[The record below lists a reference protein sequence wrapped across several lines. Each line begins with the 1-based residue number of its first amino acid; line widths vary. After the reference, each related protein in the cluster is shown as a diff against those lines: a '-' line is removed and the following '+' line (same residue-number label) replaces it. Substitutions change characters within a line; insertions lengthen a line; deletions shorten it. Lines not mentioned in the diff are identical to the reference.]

1 MKGITRRLFGKIMAG
16 SAAAAASGLSLP
28 AFAKAQGGGSAPS
41 PAPLKFPEGFLWG
54 CATAAY
60 QIEGGAKD
68 GGRGPSL
75 WDNFSHT
82 PGKTHDGDTGDVADD
97 SYHLYK
103 EDVRLLK
110 NLGVQTYRMSM
121 SWSRIFPEGK
131 GKVNQAGVD
140 YYSNVVDELLKNN
153 ITPYITLFHWD
164 TPAGLPG
171 GWQNRDTSK
180 AFADYAAFITRKLG
194 DRVKH
199 WMTTNEFVC
208 FTDLGYKV
216 GQFAPGLKLPDAQAN
231 QVRHHGILAH
241 GLAVQAIRANTP
253 SGTQVGLAENAVV
266 YVPIMET
273 KEHIAAAQKAT
284 RIGNAPFLTALMEGK
299 YIDEYL
305 EQQGASAPKVE
316 EGDFKAISS
325 PLDFVGHNVYTP
337 FFVRA
342 DDSKLGYSE
351 IPYPTS
357 QPKMASPWILLAPE
371 CLYWSVRNVVDL
383 WKIPAL
389 FITENGTSSDDVINS
404 AGRIDDIDRVMYLR
418 NHITHLHRAIT
429 EGYPVKG
436 YFLWS
441 LLDNFEWADG
451 YSKRFGI
458 HYVDF
463 KTQKRTPKLSAEW
476 YKNTIAQ
483 NAVL

>member
-1 MKGITRRLFGKIMAG
+1 MKGMTRRLFGQTVAAT
-16 SAAAAASGLSLP
+16 AAAAVSGLTFPKL
-28 AFAKAQGGGSAPS
+28 AFGDPR
-41 PAPLKFPEGFLWG
+41 PEAAELRYPKGFVWG

-68 GGRGPSL
+68 DGRGPST
-75 WDNFSHT
+75 WDVFSHT

-110 NLGVQTYRMSM
+110 GMGVGGYRFSI
-121 SWSRIFPEGK
+121 SWSRVFPSGK
-131 GKVNQAGVD
+131 GEVNAKGLD
-140 YYSNVVDELLKNN
+140 YYSRVVDDLLANN
-153 ITPYITLFHWD
+153 ITPYVTLFHWD
-164 TPAGLPG
+164 TPANLPG
-171 GWQNRDTSK
+171 GWQSRDTSK
-180 AFADYAAFITRKLG
+180 AFADYAAHVTKHLG

-208 FTDLGYKV
+208 FTDLGYRE
-216 GQFAPGLKLPDAQAN
+216 GTFAPGMKLAAGPAN

-253 SGTQVGLAENAVV
+253 PGTQVGMAENPIV

-273 KEHIAAAQKAT
+273 KEHIDAAQRAT
-284 RIGNAPFLTALMEGK
+284 RLGNAPFLTAVMEGK
-299 YIDEYL
+299 YMDAYL
-305 EQQGASAPKVE
+305 EREGANAPKVE
-316 EGDFKAISS
+316 PDDFKAISS
-325 PLDFVGHNVYTP
+325 PLDFVGLNIYTP

-342 DDSKLGYSE
+342 DDSKQGFAQVSF
-351 IPYPTS
+351 PTS
-357 QPKMASPWILLAPE
+357 QPHMASPWILLAPE
-371 CLYWSVRNVVDL
+371 CLYWGVRNVVDL
-383 WKIPAL
+383 WKIPAIY
-389 FITENGTSSDDVINS
+389 ITENGCSSDDVLTP
-404 AGRIDDIDRVMYLR
+404 AGRVDDVDRLMYLR
-418 NHITHLHRAIT
+418 NHLTQLQRAT
-429 EGYPVKG
+429 AEGYPAKG

-476 YKNTIAQ
+476 YSQVIAH

>member
-1 MKGITRRLFGKIMAG
+1 MKGISRRLFGKIAAG
-16 SAAAAASGLSLP
+16 SAAVAASGFSLP
-28 AFAKAQGGGSAPS
+28 AFAKGQAGSAPS
-41 PAPLKFPEGFLWG
+41 PGRLQYPEGFLWG

-60 QIEGGAKD
+60 QVEGGAKD
-68 GGRGPSL
+68 DGRGPSL
-75 WDNFSHT
+75 WDVFSHT

-131 GKVNQAGVD
+131 GRVNQAGVD
-140 YYSNVVDELLKNN
+140 YYSKVVDELLANK

-164 TPAGLPG
+164 TPAGLQG

-180 AFADYAAFITRKLG
+180 AFAEYAAFITKKLG

-216 GQFAPGLKLPDAQAN
+216 GQFAPGLKLGDAQVN
-231 QVRHHGILAH
+231 QVRHHAILAH

-253 SGTQVGLAENAVV
+253 SGTQVGLAENATV

-284 RIGNAPFLTALMEGK
+284 RLGNAPFLTALMEGK
-299 YIDEYL
+299 YIDAYL
-305 EQQGASAPKVE
+305 EREGANGPKVE

-325 PLDFVGHNVYTP
+325 PLDFVGINVYTP

-342 DDSKLGYSE
+342 DDSKQGYTE
-351 IPYPTS
+351 IAYPTS
-357 QPKMASPWILLAPE
+357 QPHMASPWILLAPE
-371 CLYWSVRNVVDL
+371 CLYWAVRNVVDL
-383 WKIPAL
+383 WKIPAI
-389 FITENGTSSDDVINS
+389 FITENGCSSDDVITP
-404 AGRIDDIDRVMYLR
+404 AGRIDDVDRLMYLR
-418 NHITHLHRAIT
+418 NHITHLHRAVT

-451 YSKRFGI
+451 YSKRFGV

-483 NAVL
+483 NSAL